1 MKRNR
6 NGKIVATMGPASSD
20 YEHIEKLF
28 LAGVDVFRLNFSH
41 GEYDW
46 HKKTYEIIRMVGKNN
61 DAFPTIM
68 ADMQGPKLRVGTFE
82 NNRIILESGD
92 TFRFDLDKTPGD
104 TRRVCLPHPEIF
116 AALKAGATL
125 LLDDGK
131 LRFEVTSCG
140 LDYADVK
147 VLVGGPLSNRKGVN
161 VPDVLLPIPA
171 LTEKD
176 RRDLNFALDLGVDWV
191 ALSFVQSEKDVIEAK
206 GIIDGR
212 AKVVS
217 KIEKPMAVK
226 SLEPIIEASDGI
238 MVARGDLGV
247 EMAPEEVPCIQRRIV
262 STCLSKGRPV
272 IVATQMLESMITCPT
287 PTRAEVSDVAT
298 AVFLGADATM
308 LSAESA
314 SGQYPIE
321 AVSMMNRVI
330 TNVESNRNFIMNLE
344 EGVNTPHQTKT
355 DAICCAAR
363 DAADYSCAK
372 AIVLV
377 TDSFDIVVR
386 CSRLRPK
393 TPILL
398 ATAVRALAQKAGMC
412 RGVTA
417 SIINKKAFTPEEILS
432 TARSVAAECKFAAE
446 GDTIVI
452 LSDIS
457 DELIQICSL

>member
-6 NGKIVATMGPASSD
+6 NGKIVATMGPAGSS

-41 GEYDW
+41 GDHEW
-46 HKKTYEIIRMVGKNN
+46 HKKMYDTIRMVGKNTESY
-61 DAFPTIM
+61 PTIM
-68 ADMQGPKLRVGTFE
+68 ADLQGPKLRVGTFE
-82 NNRIILESGD
+82 NTKVILESGEI
-92 TFRFDLDKTPGD
+92 FRFDMDSTPGN
-104 TRRVCLPHPEIF
+104 TQRVCLPHPEIF
-116 AALKAGATL
+116 AALKPGATL

-131 LRFEVTSCG
+131 LRFEVINCKE
-140 LDYADVK
+140 DFAEVK
-147 VLVGGPLSNRKGVN
+147 ILVGGPLSNRKGVN

-176 RRDLNFALDLGVDWV
+176 KKDLDFALELGVDWV
-191 ALSFVQSEKDVIEAK
+191 AMSFVQSAKDVEEAK
-206 GIIDGR
+206 KIIDGR

-226 SLEPIIEASDGI
+226 SLEPIIEVSDGV

-247 EMAPEEVPCIQRRIV
+247 EMAPEEVPCIQRQII
-262 STCLSKGRPV
+262 STCLRMGRPV

-314 SGQYPIE
+314 SGQYPFE
-321 AVSMMNRVI
+321 AVSMMNRIVC
-330 TNVESNRNFIMNLE
+330 NVESNKNFIMNLE
-344 EGVNTPHQTKT
+344 DGVIAPRKT
-355 DAICCAAR
+355 NLDAICAAAK
-363 DAADYSCAK
+363 DAADNSCAS
-372 AIVLV
+372 AIVLF
-377 TDSFDIVVR
+377 TDSFDTVVR

-393 TPILL
+393 MPILL
-398 ATAVRALAQKAGMC
+398 ATSKRSLAHKAGMC
-412 RGVTA
+412 RGVFSTLIKKEFA
-417 SIINKKAFTPEEILS
+417 LDQIIS
-432 TARSVAAECKFAAE
+432 TARSAALDCKFADV
-446 GDTIVI
+446 GDNIVV

-457 DELIQICSL
+457 DEFVQICSL